1 MNITRHQHRIWA
13 MQILYGLDVQRS
25 LKKEDAK
32 REIAKKR
39 NDEELKEIEEQYYFE
54 EIVLGVIDNQE
65 EIDTTIEKNAIG
77 WHLYRMPVVDRNI
90 LRIALYEFLM
100 DLPIGIV
107 INEAVELAKEFGSE
121 KSARFINGVLSN
133 VHENKEDTQ

>member
-1 MNITRHQHRIWA
+1 MNITRHQQRIWA

-25 LKKEDAK
+25 FKIEEALKEIKLKKQE
-32 REIAKKR
+32 
-39 NDEELKEIEEQYYFE
+39 EELKDKEDKYYFE
-54 EIVLGVIDNQE
+54 EIVKGVINNLEQ
-65 EIDTTIEKNAIG
+65 IDTTIEKNAIG

-90 LRIALYEFLM
+90 LRIALYEFLE

-121 KSARFINGVLSN
+121 KSSGFINGVLSN
-133 VHENKEDTQ
+133 VHENKEDN

>member
-1 MNITRHQHRIWA
+1 MNITRHQQRIWA

-25 LKKEDAK
+25 FKIEEALKEIKLKKQE
-32 REIAKKR
+32 
-39 NDEELKEIEEQYYFE
+39 EELKHKEDKYYFE
-54 EIVLGVIDNQE
+54 EIVKGVINNLEQ
-65 EIDTTIEKNAIG
+65 IDTTIEKNAIG

-90 LRIALYEFLM
+90 LRIALYEFLE

-121 KSARFINGVLSN
+121 KSSGFINGVLSN
-133 VHENKEDTQ
+133 VHENKEDN

>member
-107 INEAVELAKEFGSE
+107 INEAVEMAKEFGSE
-121 KSARFINGVLSN
+121 KSASFINGVLSN

>member
-25 LKKEDAK
+25 LKKEDAN

-39 NDEELKEIEEQYYFE
+39 NDEELKEIEEQYYFA
-54 EIVLGVIDNQE
+54 EIVLGVLDNQE

-107 INEAVELAKEFGSE
+107 INEAVELAKEFGSK
-121 KSARFINGVLSN
+121 KSASFINGVLSN

>member
-25 LKKEDAK
+25 FKIEDAN
-32 REIAKKR
+32 REIAKKI
-39 NDEELKEIEEQYYFE
+39 NEEELKEIEEQYYFA

-90 LRIALYEFLM
+90 LRIALYEFLK

-121 KSARFINGVLSN
+121 KSASFINGVLSN